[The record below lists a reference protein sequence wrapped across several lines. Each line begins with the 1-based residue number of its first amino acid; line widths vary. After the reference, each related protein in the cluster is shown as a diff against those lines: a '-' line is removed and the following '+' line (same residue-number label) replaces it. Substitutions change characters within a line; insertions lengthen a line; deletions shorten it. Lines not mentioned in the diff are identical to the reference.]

1 MTREP
6 GIKQLIFPI
15 CRKAESENCAIDAHH
30 TELSISKIS
39 NLDNHFFYHESLKF
53 HIEPELIVKPEHLN
67 WWIHRNNR

>member
-39 NLDNHFFYHESLKF
+39 NLDNHFFIMKA
-53 HIEPELIVKPEHLN
+53 
-67 WWIHRNNR
+67 